1 VNVAA
6 LLEPRNE
13 LVQQAALPDPR
24 RADDG
29 RDARA
34 APVQH
39 ARAESEERVEL
50 LLPSDE
56 ARLVARPRRGTVAGG
71 NDLPDRDRLAFA
83 FGLHGLRLAELER
96 IHGGEVGGAADQD
109 PVPRRS
115 RLDSCCRVED
125 VPRRRPFALART
137 GSEHYQRLACVDP
150 DADVEVEPLVLG
162 VQLSDALRD
171 GEPCA
176 DRALRVVL
184 VGFRRAEER
193 KHSVAAELLER
204 AAVALELGPYPCVVW
219 RNERLDVLGVE
230 LLGARGRADEVHED
244 RSDDLSLFGR
254 RRRRRSR
261 GELGAAGQAE
271 PRLRRVLGSALRAK
285 RHVKRLRRR

>member
-1 VNVAA
+1 MPIPGEPTMVAMPA
-6 LLEPRNE
+6 
-13 LVQQAALPDPR
+13 R
-24 RADDG
+24 R
-29 RDARA
+29 
-34 APVQH
+34 PVQH
-39 ARAESEERVEL
+39 AGAEAEELVEL
-50 LLPSDE
+50 LLPPDE
-56 ARLVARPRRGTVAGG
+56 GRLVARPRSGAVAGRD
-71 NDLPDRDRLAFA
+71 DLPDRDRLALA

-96 IHGGEVGGAADQD
+96 ILGGEVGGAADQD
-109 PVPRRS
+109 PVTRCS

-137 GSEHYQRLACVDP
+137 GSEHYQRLARVNP

-162 VQLSDALRD
+162 VQLGDTLRD

-219 RNERLDVLGVE
+219 RNERLDVLRVE

-271 PRLRRVLGSALRAK
+271 ARLRRVLGSALDTE
-285 RHVKRLRRR
+285 RHAISVRPRPTRF